1 MSDQLPNRIFE
12 EVSQTFRPT
21 SEGAEKWLYRPIQCL
36 DHGFVYLADYMGT
49 DLAVVDAARVSY
61 GQGTKSVNTAENLIR
76 YLRRHVHTSPSEMV
90 EVKFHCKMPI
100 FVARQWVR
108 HRTANINEYSGRYS
122 EMVDQFY
129 LPEPD
134 VIKKQ
139 AIDNKQGRGEDL
151 SDEEKESFRN
161 FTASVTKRVIE
172 FDDYRGVYL
181 PLMSLLTNW
190 HNPVL
195 LNGAVFSSLRVPSRS
210 ELEKQ
215 QKDNHSWSICV
226 FPLKGYIKSYHR
238 SDSLQKT
245 HSILL

>member
-1 MSDQLPNRIFE
+1 MASDNLKENRVHFSTSRELLSDDIKQL
-12 EVSQTFRPT
+12 Q
-21 SEGAEKWLYRPIQCL
+21 Q
-36 DHGFVYLADYMGT
+36 
-49 DLAVVDAARVSY
+49 
-61 GQGTKSVNTAENLIR
+61 
-76 YLRRHVHTSPSEMV
+76 
-90 EVKFHCKMPI
+90 
-100 FVARQWVR
+100 
-108 HRTANINEYSGRYS
+108 
-122 EMVDQFY
+122 VDQPYKVHFV
-129 LPEPD
+129 LGDAVSSLSQIEPD
-134 VIKKQ
+134 T
-139 AIDNKQGRGEDL
+139 IDIACYSKFIHHL